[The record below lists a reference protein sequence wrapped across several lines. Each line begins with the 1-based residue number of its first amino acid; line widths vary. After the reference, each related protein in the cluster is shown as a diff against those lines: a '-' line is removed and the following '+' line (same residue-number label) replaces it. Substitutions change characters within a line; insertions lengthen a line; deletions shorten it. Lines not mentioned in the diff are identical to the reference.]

1 MVSGKVVG
9 EVLVVEDGGKDVTT
23 EESVASVLE
32 LREKGEGGLVVV
44 VSTGLITAGDG
55 EADIITV
62 GVEEIKVAKAV
73 TTAFVEVLP
82 QGRESVLG
90 SRDEVS
96 VVSEVGV
103 DTRVLRVDGAVLVLG
118 TWDTDKLG
126 LKCGDGLCV

>member
-1 MVSGKVVG
+1 MVSGEVVG

-23 EESVASVLE
+23 EEIVASVLA
-32 LREKGEGGLVVV
+32 LRERVEGGLVVV
-44 VSTGLITAGDG
+44 LSIGLVAERDG

-90 SRDEVS
+90 SPDDVR
-96 VVSEVGV
+96 VVSAVGV
-103 DTRVLRVDGAVLVLG
+103 DTRVL
-118 TWDTDKLG
+118 
-126 LKCGDGLCV
+126 